1 MQKLEWF
8 GYLMVKMSEDMI
20 IRFDRFH
27 ARDRRTDGQTLHD
40 GIGRTCIA
48 SRDNKTTIIM
58 TMPLTI
64 TPILYSAMKP

>member
-48 SRDNKTTIIM
+48 SRDNKTIIM